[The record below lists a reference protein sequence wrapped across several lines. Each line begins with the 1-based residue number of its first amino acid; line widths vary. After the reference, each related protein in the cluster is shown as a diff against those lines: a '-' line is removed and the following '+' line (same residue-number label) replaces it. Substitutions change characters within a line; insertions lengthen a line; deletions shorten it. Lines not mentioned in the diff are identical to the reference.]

1 MNRLIMYEVKMY
13 LDVCLNCSEF
23 SDRCV
28 CFTKHHV
35 KCECSSSQTK
45 LEFILE
51 IEGDTDT
58 LEIEKPRSM
67 HPLDFL
73 EKCFLISRRHNYT
86 VYAKCF
92 DVPFLINSKIKRKDL
107 KKECYR
113 LFPSLN
119 YKDRKIYIPK
129 HNYAPLTVIRHSR

>member
-1 MNRLIMYEVKMY
+1 MY

-73 EKCFLISRRHNYT
+73 EKCFLISRRHNFT

-92 DVPFLINSKIKRKDL
+92 DVSFKINLKTKRKDL
-107 KKECYR
+107 KKEYSR
-113 LFPSLN
+113 VFPSLMGN
-119 YKDRKIYIPK
+119 YKAWSVPVPK
-129 HNYAPLTVIRHSR
+129 FYYAPLTVTRLYHD